1 MRSMKKPILWSAVF
15 AAALV
20 TGACSNTD
28 LYSNGSTVS
37 KVSLDDKSLTLDGKT
52 ENAQIV
58 IESNLWWKAHMEYDT
73 GEEWL
78 HISPDKGFG
87 NIEISFTSGR
97 NYDLSVAKTARL
109 VIESD
114 DKGTFRKEFAVT
126 QQTSSP
132 YIEIE
137 GLETPELAVGVIRN
151 ETPLTLYTNDEW
163 EAVSTD
169 DTWCTIESTHHDRGK
184 QAIRLVCAD
193 NATKQE
199 RRATVTF
206 RSKHAEGVTYSF
218 EVVQSGDFPAPALTL
233 NKDEQG
239 EIRLAWNTVMGA
251 VKYKVVLKDTDGNP
265 ITEIDNGAE
274 TACNLSEQGVF
285 TNPDYVGAFQ
295 VSIRALSDDP
305 DVFSDSNV
313 ETANS
318 HFASGT
324 GTQSDPFIIDRDRYL
339 RNIAVANSKAAG
351 CYYRLTY
358 TPVPASDFEP
368 ICTPANPFTGI
379 FDGNGKTIE
388 GWEVRALADKRNY
401 FGFFGA
407 IAPNAAVSSLR
418 FNRCSLYI
426 ANGGGSVNKTDNGF
440 AWVAAVNSGTIS
452 DITVT
457 ECTTGCETGTSPLNV
472 GGITA
477 QNNGTITGCRVS
489 GAFSA
494 ATDRNKTDEFT
505 CGGITAYNQAT
516 GIVDR
521 CTNEASIRAMNQVG
535 GVVGM
540 NAGKVTNSGNTG
552 DITANYYFGGVVG
565 YTTSSSALCYIEKCY
580 NTGTL
585 TMDEPAGMGRG
596 AAYMGG
602 ITSRI
607 YSNKTTITKCY
618 NTGNLVVGTSVS
630 SSSLRVGGIVGHIN
644 KPGQLTNCYNAGH
657 ATIRGKANY
666 GGIVGE
672 MADQAATITDCYT
685 IGNITVDG
693 GSGNL
698 CNAFGKASGTAS
710 ITNCYALENGTPFS
724 GGSTTGITGGGLLN
738 ETRMK
743 NPDSYAG
750 WDFQTV
756 WKTGSGEY
764 PYPVLR

>member
-1 MRSMKKPILWSAVF
+1 MKKLILLSAVS
-15 AAALV
+15 ATALV
-20 TGACSNTD
+20 IGACSNTD
-28 LYSNGSTVS
+28 LYNSGNTAS
-37 KVSLDDKSLTLDGKT
+37 KVSMDDKSLSLDGKT
-52 ENAQIV
+52 ENAQIT
-58 IESNLWWKAHMEYDT
+58 IESNLWWKARIEYDT
-73 GEEWL
+73 EEEWL
-78 HISPDKGFG
+78 QISPDKGFG
-87 NIEISFTSGR
+87 NIEITFTSER
-97 NYDLSVAKTARL
+97 NYDLSTPKTARL

-114 DKGTFRKEFAVT
+114 DDKGTFRKEFVVT

-132 YIEIE
+132 YIELE
-137 GLETPELAVGVIRN
+137 GLETQELAVGVIRN
-151 ETPLTLYTNDEW
+151 ETQLTLYTNDEW

-169 DTWCTIESTHHDRGK
+169 DTWCTIESTNNDRGK
-184 QAIRLVCAD
+184 QVVRLVCAN

-199 RRATVTF
+199 RRAGITF
-206 RSKHAEGVTYSF
+206 RSKHAEGVAYSF
-218 EVVQSGDFPAPALTL
+218 EVVQSGDFATPALTL
-233 NKDEQG
+233 NKDEEGKIQ
-239 EIRLAWNTVMGA
+239 LAWNTVMGA
-251 VKYKVVLKDTDGNP
+251 VKYIVVLKDTYGNLL
-265 ITEIDNGAE
+265 TEIDNGTE

-285 TNPDYVGAFQ
+285 TNPEYVGVFT
-295 VSIRALSDDP
+295 VSVRALSDDP
-305 DVFSDSNV
+305 NVFSNSN
-313 ETANS
+313 EQTANS
-318 HFASGT
+318 HFASGA
-324 GTQSDPFIIDRDRYL
+324 GTQNDPFIIDRDSYL
-339 RNIAVANSKAAG
+339 RNITVANSKAAG

-358 TPVPASDFEP
+358 TPVLISDFEP

-407 IAPNAAVSSLR
+407 IATHAVVSSLR

-426 ANGGGSVNKTDNGF
+426 ANEGGSVNKTDNGF
-440 AWVAAVNSGTIS
+440 AWVAAINNGAIN

-457 ECTTGCETGTSPLNV
+457 DCTTGCETGTTPLNV

-505 CGGITAYNQAT
+505 CGGITAYNHAT
-516 GIVDR
+516 GIVDQ
-521 CTNEASIRAMNQVG
+521 CINQASISAMNQVG
-535 GVVGM
+535 GIVGM

-552 DITANYYFGGVVG
+552 NITANYYFGGVVG
-565 YTTSSSALCYIEKCY
+565 YTSSSSALCYIEKCS

-618 NTGNLVVGTSVS
+618 NAGNLVVGTSVS

-644 KPGQLTNCYNAGH
+644 KPGQLTYCYNTGN

-672 MADQAATITDCYT
+672 MADQAATISHCYT
-685 IGNITVDG
+685 IGSITVDG

-710 ITNCYALENGTPFS
+710 ITNCYALENGTPFN
-724 GGSTTGITGGGLLN
+724 GGSAMGITGGGLLN
-738 ETRMK
+738 ETQMK
-743 NPDSYAG
+743 NPASYIG
-750 WDFQTV
+750 WDFQTI
-756 WKTGSGEY
+756 WKAGTGAY
-764 PYPVLR
+764 PYPQLR